1 MKSFKRIAAAVSALA
16 IMSTVATYSISA
28 FAEYGENNYEI
39 VYSSEYDVLTDE
51 TTVVEPG
58 IAAQASTPKIV
69 CDIVYNSSAAANRK
83 YRVDVKFSGMPDLCM
98 ASFHVNVGSGWNITT
113 MSNGGPDVSGDTLDH
128 SNHRIAMFNENDNNT
143 LFLSATY
150 HENRNFNGTFASFY
164 VTKKS
169 NNTPSNSAINISFIT
184 NDNLAKRNDI
194 NPDKYDYIKNVS
206 KPVMLQ
212 ANQYIIGD
220 ANGDGFVNAL
230 DSSTILT
237 VTKKTPSLNVYSIR
251 KTYKNYFPNA
261 ASPSAPDADR
271 SGVINSTDANKI
283 LDYYSAVATGK
294 PYTGSI
300 GKIDVYEIFN

>member
-28 FAEYGENNYEI
+28 FAEYDENNYEI
-39 VYSSEYDVLTDE
+39 VYSSKYDVLTDE

-58 IAAQASTPKIV
+58 IASQASTPKIV
-69 CDIVYNSSAAANRK
+69 CDIVYNSSAPANEK
-83 YRVDVKFSGMPDLCM
+83 YRVDVKFSGMPNLLG
-98 ASFHVNVGSGWNITT
+98 AGFHVNVGSGWDISTN
-113 MSNGGPDVSGDTLDH
+113 SNGNMIRRFSDNV
-128 SNHRIAMFNENDNNT
+128 ENNADSTTQGRNGNT
-143 LFLSATY
+143 LFFTFAGTSNAANY
-150 HENRNFNGTFASFY
+150 NGTVVSFY
-164 VTKKS
+164 LTRKS
-169 NNTPSNSAINISFIT
+169 NNSSTNSFVNVELQKGDFVTNASNTNISAST
-184 NDNLAKRNDI
+184 
-194 NPDKYDYIKNVS
+194 S
-206 KPVMLQ
+206 TPVMLQ

-220 ANGDGFVNAL
+220 ANGDGYVNAL
-230 DSSTILT
+230 DSSAILT
-237 VTKKTPSLNVYSIR
+237 ATKKTPSLNVYSIR

-283 LDYYSAVATGK
+283 LDYYSAIAVGK